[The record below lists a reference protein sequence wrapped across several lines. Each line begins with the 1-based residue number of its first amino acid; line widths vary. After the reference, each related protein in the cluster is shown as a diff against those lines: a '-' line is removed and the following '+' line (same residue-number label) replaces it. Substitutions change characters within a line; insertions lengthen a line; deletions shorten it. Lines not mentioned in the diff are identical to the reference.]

1 MTGIA
6 VGAKVKDKND
16 MGEWIA
22 IALWQQC
29 AQMAKPGLVFEVR
42 NAEGQ
47 SLLTPCVQP
56 LPAAP
61 FDWTSPA
68 KEFRAVREPP
78 PERSSPIPAPKG
90 G

>member
-1 MTGIA
+1 MKGE
-6 VGAKVKDKND
+6 DE

-22 IALWQQC
+22 IALWQNC
-29 AQMAKPGLVFEVR
+29 AQMAKPGIVFELR

-61 FDWTSPA
+61 FDWTSPPR
-68 KEFRAVREPP
+68 EFRAVPELK
-78 PERSSPIPAPKG
+78 PERSAPLPAPKN
-90 G
+90 

>member
-1 MTGIA
+1 LKSEA
-6 VGAKVKDKND
+6 R

-29 AQMAKPGLVFEVR
+29 AQLAKPGIVFEVR

-47 SLLTPCVQP
+47 SLLTPCVQQ

-61 FDWTSPA
+61 FDWASPA
-68 KEFRAVREPP
+68 KEFRAVPEPK
-78 PERSSPIPAPKG
+78 PEHSSPIPAPRN
-90 G
+90 